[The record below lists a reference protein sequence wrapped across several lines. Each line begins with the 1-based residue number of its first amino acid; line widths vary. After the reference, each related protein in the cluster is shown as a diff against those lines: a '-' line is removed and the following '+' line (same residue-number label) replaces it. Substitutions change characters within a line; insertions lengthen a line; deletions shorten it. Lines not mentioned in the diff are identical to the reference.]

1 LVESVDPAADTRW
14 EQTLVDLSCLDDDA
28 QGERLSVLWEREVDA
43 AVLEASLWNNVANR
57 GFDAPDKFAAY
68 LNAIRWNLV
77 TSTNP
82 RLFQAPHRAGIQVM
96 TYQLEPL
103 RKALH
108 LPRVNLF
115 IADDVGLGKTI
126 EAGLILR
133 ELIMR
138 QKVKRIVITCPA
150 SVITQWQTEMEVRF
164 GLTFVILDREYV
176 IRCRRERG
184 YGINPWKTHS
194 RFIVSHALL
203 RDDEYKE
210 PLRDWLQAGKS
221 GSMLVLDE
229 AHHAAPATSSR
240 YAVDSDFTRAMREL
254 TGLFEHRLF
263 LSATPHNGHSNSFS
277 ALLEMLD
284 PQRFFRGE
292 KVTNPKLLDE
302 IMVRRLKDELR
313 ELVPNLGLPKRIVR
327 QHDISNLPVD
337 APELKLMRLLN
348 EYRELRE
355 RRMIKAS
362 RGQQAAASLV
372 ICTLQKRLLSSL
384 EAFASTLRVHR
395 RGLNDQ
401 TAEHFDEQTQLDLD
415 VPGSDDERAELSEEQ
430 ITEEFDA
437 AVARASKRN
446 RGTEPPTPREL
457 AVLEEM
463 ASIADRGRGI
473 ADARVKDLVTWIRA
487 NLLGDAGRWNYR
499 RVLIFTEYTETK
511 RYLEQ
516 QLQSEF
522 ARTDRIDER
531 IATFHG
537 GMGRQRL
544 DAIKL
549 AFNASPEKDPLRILI
564 ATDAAREG
572 VNFQNYCADLFHFDV
587 PWNPSRMEQ
596 RNGRIDRKLQ
606 REKEVRCHYF
616 VYTQRPED
624 DVIRTLVRKTET
636 IKQELGSLSPVLEKR
651 IEDLLAGGLRAGLAE
666 QIAKVTADSEE
677 RKRVEEEQ
685 ESVRKRGR
693 DLSDELERLSDLLE
707 DSKRFVGLNMA
718 HFRNALS
725 LSLELNTAP
734 PLEPI
739 ADHSGGPAR
748 WKFPQMDGATWAH
761 TLDALR
767 SPRKREEKIWEWR
780 EQNPI
785 LPVVFESPEHID
797 DSCVHLHL
805 EHRVVQ
811 RLLGRFRAQ
820 GFAYDDLARACV
832 GQTDDAIRR
841 VILIGRLSLYGPG
854 ASRLHDELVIVTSRW
869 IDPASRKEPLKPYA
883 EDSEKY
889 TIQMLEKSFEQVRDR
904 RVRFEVEDKLK
915 RHASQDVAELLPH
928 LQMRAEAAVGK
939 ATDLLGKRGD
949 KESRELRAIIEN
961 QRKRIQ
967 KLQGEDSSQMTLGFD
982 ERELRQREVERKAW
996 NKRLSDIEREL
1007 DEEPAQIVHN
1017 YEVQTSRVE
1026 PIGLVYLWPIS
1037 G

>member
-1 LVESVDPAADTRW
+1 MSACP
-14 EQTLVDLSCLDDDA
+14 
-28 QGERLSVLWEREVDA
+28 VLWEREVDA
-43 AVLEASLWNNVANR
+43 KVLKASLWNNVASR
-57 GFDAPDKFAAY
+57 GFDSPDKFAAY

-82 RLFQAPHRAGIQVM
+82 KLFQAPHRAGIQVM

-133 ELIMR
+133 EMIMR
-138 QKVKRIVITCPA
+138 QKVKRIVIACPA

-203 RDDEYKE
+203 RDEQYGE
-210 PLRDWLQAGKS
+210 PLRDWLQEYKA

-240 YAVDSDFTRAMREL
+240 YAVDSQFTRAMREL

-302 IMVRRLKDELR
+302 VMVRRLKDELR
-313 ELVPNLGLPKRIVR
+313 ELVPNLGLPKRIVK
-327 QHDISNLPVD
+327 QHDISGLPED

-355 RRMIKAS
+355 NRMIKAT

-372 ICTLQKRLLSSL
+372 ICTLQKRLLSSV

-395 RGLNDQ
+395 KGLNDQ
-401 TAEHFDEQTQLDLD
+401 TPEHFDEQTQLDLD
-415 VPGSDDERAELSEEQ
+415 APGADDERSDLPEEQVSEEL
-430 ITEEFDA
+430 EA
-437 AVARASKRN
+437 AVARASKRS
-446 RGTEPPTPREL
+446 RGTEPPTPREI
-457 AVLEEM
+457 AVLDEM
-463 ASIADRGRGI
+463 ASIADRGRGV
-473 ADARVKDLVTWIRA
+473 ADARVKELADWIRT
-487 NLLGDAGRWNYR
+487 NLLDGSGRWNHR

-522 ARTDRIDER
+522 ARTDRMAER

-549 AFNASPEKDPLRILI
+549 AFNTAPEKHPLRILI

-572 VNFQNYCADLFHFDV
+572 VNFQNHCADLFHFDV

-636 IKQELGSLSPVLEKR
+636 IQKELGSLSPVLEKR
-651 IEDLLAGGLRAGLAE
+651 IEDLLSGGLRAGLAE
-666 QIAKVTADSEE
+666 QIAKLAADSEE

-685 ESVRKRGR
+685 ESVRKRGKA
-693 DLSDELERLSDLLE
+693 LSDELENLSDLLE
-707 DSKRFVGLNMA
+707 DSKRFVGLNVT

-725 LSLELNTAP
+725 LSLELNHAP
-734 PLEPI
+734 ALEPI
-739 ADHSGGPAR
+739 HDHGPSDKKHGPAR
-748 WKFPQMDGATWAH
+748 FAFPEMDSSTWAH
-761 TLDALR
+761 TLDSLR
-767 SPRKREEKIWEWR
+767 SPRKKDQKIWEWR
-780 EQNPI
+780 EENPI

-797 DSCVHLHL
+797 DTCVHLHL

-820 GFAYDDLARACV
+820 GFVFDDLARACV

-841 VILIGRLSLYGPG
+841 IILIGRLSLYGPG
-854 ASRLHDELVIVTSRW
+854 ASRLHDELVMVTSRW
-869 IDPASRKEPLKPYA
+869 VDPVSRKEPLKPYA
-883 EDSEKY
+883 DDSEKY
-889 TIQMLEKSFEQVRDR
+889 TIQMLEKSFEQARDR
-904 RVRFEVEDKLK
+904 NVRSEVEDKLK
-915 RHASQDVAELLPH
+915 SHAPQDVAELLPH
-928 LQMRAEAAVGK
+928 LQKRADAAAVK
-939 ATDLLGKRGD
+939 AKELLGRRGE
-949 KESRELRAIIEN
+949 KESKELRAIIEN
-961 QRKRIQ
+961 QEKRIL
-967 KLQGEDSSQMTLGFD
+967 KLQGEDSAQMTLGFD
-982 ERELRQREVERKAW
+982 ERELRQRDAERKSW
-996 NKRLSDIEREL
+996 NKRLSDIAKER
-1007 DEEPAQIVHN
+1007 DEEPAQIVRN
-1017 YEVQTSRVE
+1017 YEVQTARVE
-1026 PIGLVYLWPIS
+1026 PIGVVYLWPIS